1 MAARLY
7 PFFEWVGPYLSEGVG
22 HNMGMFFNEYS
33 HLVCWAQTFA
43 PLFSA
48 RVWPY
53 AQALLLGAIMA
64 PGKRTVCSI
73 LRVLNLGGVVHFQK
87 YHRVLNRAQWS
98 ALGAS
103 RRLLCELVQTF
114 APRGPLVLGIDETLE
129 RRWGQRIAARGI
141 YRDAARSSKAVT
153 NKTSGLR
160 WLSVQ
165 LLAPVTWAQRIW
177 ALPFLTVLA
186 PSARY
191 YQNRGR
197 QPQNLTDRAQQV
209 LRLLRHWIPQR
220 ALIVVAD
227 GGYAVLDLLARA
239 QALGVT
245 LIVPLR
251 LDAALFAPAP
261 ARPAGRKGRPAL
273 KGRRLPTLATRR
285 KSPHTRWHR
294 RWVHWYGQGRRRVEL
309 TTGTAL
315 WYHSG
320 KIPVP
325 IRWVLVRDPRGRFET
340 RALLSTDPSQS
351 AQEILELFTRRW
363 QVEVTFEEA
372 RAHLGLE
379 TQRQWNEKAIQRTTP
394 VLLGLFSVV
403 TLMAHHL
410 QQRAPGALRPRAAAW
425 YSKSRVSFSD
435 ALACVRDQ
443 LWKKS
448 FCLSVEKSDSQK
460 LPERWLNHF
469 ADLLCYAQ

>member
-1 MAARLY
+1 ML
-7 PFFEWVGPYLSEGVG
+7 FKQCSDLVG
-22 HNMGMFFNEYS
+22 
-33 HLVCWAQTFA
+33 LVQTFA
-43 PLFSA
+43 PLFSV
-48 RVWPY
+48 RVWPF

-64 PGKRTVCSI
+64 PGKRTVSSI
-73 LRVLNLGGVVHFQK
+73 LRVLGLGGVVHFQN

-98 ALGAS
+98 ALGAA
-103 RRLLCELVQTF
+103 RRLFQELVGAF
-114 APRGPLVLGIDETLE
+114 GARGPLVLGLDETIE
-129 RRWGQRIAARGI
+129 RRWGRQIAARAI

-165 LLAPVTWAQRIW
+165 LLVRVPWAQKIW
-177 ALPFLTVLA
+177 ALPFLSALA
-186 PSARY
+186 PSAGY
-191 YQNRGR
+191 YQRRGR
-197 QPQNLTDRAQQV
+197 RPQNLTDRTKQV
-209 LRLLRHWIPQR
+209 ILQVKRWASQR
-220 ALIVVAD
+220 TLIFVAD
-227 GGYAVLDLLARA
+227 GAYAVLELLAWCQRL
-239 QALGVT
+239 QVT
-245 LIVPLR
+245 LIVPVR

-261 ARPAGRKGRPAL
+261 SRRPTQKGRPPL
-273 KGRRLPTLATRR
+273 KGRRLPTLAARLTNHKTPWCRL
-285 KSPHTRWHR
+285 
-294 RWVHWYGQGRRRVEL
+294 WVHWYGQGKRRVDVAS
-309 TTGTAL
+309 GTAV

-320 KIPVP
+320 KVPVP
-325 IRWVLVRDPRGRFET
+325 IRWVLVRDPRGRFES

-379 TQRQWNEKAIQRTTP
+379 TQRQWNSKAIQRTTP

-410 QQRAPGALRPRAAAW
+410 QQQAPHSLRPRGTAW

-435 ALACVRDQ
+435 ALACVRDH

-448 FCLSVEKSDSQK
+448 FCMSEEKYESPKFQN
-460 LPERWLNHF
+460 RWMNHF

>member
-1 MAARLY
+1 M
-7 PFFEWVGPYLSEGVG
+7 SEGASHNGRMLFNRCSDLVG
-22 HNMGMFFNEYS
+22 
-33 HLVCWAQTFA
+33 WAQTFA
-43 PLFSA
+43 PLFSV
-48 RVWPY
+48 RVWPF

-64 PGKRTVCSI
+64 PGKRTVSSI
-73 LRVLNLGGVVHFQK
+73 LRVLGLGHEAHFQN

-98 ALGAS
+98 ALGAA
-103 RRLLCELVQTF
+103 RRLFQELVEAF
-114 APRGPLVLGIDETLE
+114 GSRGPLVLGLDETIE
-129 RRWGQRIAARGI
+129 RRWGRRIAARGI

-165 LLAPVTWAQRIW
+165 LLVRVSWAQKIW
-177 ALPFLTVLA
+177 ALPFLTALA
-186 PSARY
+186 PSSGY
-191 YQNRGR
+191 YQRRGR
-197 QPQNLTDRAQQV
+197 RPQNLTDRTKQV
-209 LRLLRHWIPQR
+209 ILQVKRWASQR
-220 ALIVVAD
+220 TLIFVAD
-227 GGYAVLDLLARA
+227 GAYAVLELLAWC
-239 QALGVT
+239 QHLQVT

-261 ARPAGRKGRPAL
+261 ARRPTPMGRPSL
-273 KGRRLPTLATRR
+273 KGRRLPTLAARLKNPKT
-285 KSPHTRWHR
+285 PWHR
-294 RWVHWYGQGRRRVEL
+294 LWVHWYGQGRRRVEVAS
-309 TTGTAL
+309 GTAV

-320 KIPVP
+320 KVPVP

-351 AQEILELFTRRW
+351 AQEIVELFTRRW

-379 TQRQWNEKAIQRTTP
+379 TQRQWNGKAIQRTTP
-394 VLLGLFSVV
+394 VLPGLFSVV

-410 QQRAPGALRPRAAAW
+410 QQQAPGSLRPRGAAW

-435 ALACVRDQ
+435 ALACVRDR

-448 FCLSVEKSDSQK
+448 FCMSAGKGDSQK
-460 LPERWLNHF
+460 LRDRWMNHF